1 MWALLLQC
9 NLAGKTQEVCAA
21 LPIEDSLNYDVVK
34 LDVVSASIRCSSQCC
49 TLIVLKLVK
58 TGWMD
63 FLMLAIRS
71 TRVLRVQPLE
81 VNQ

>member
-34 LDVVSASIRCSSQCC
+34 LDVVSASIRCTSQCC
-49 TLIVLKLVK
+49 TLIVLKLDWVDGLLNVGYK
-58 TGWMD
+58 KHK
-63 FLMLAIRS
+63 S
-71 TRVLRVQPLE
+71 P
-81 VNQ
+81 